1 MNTIKSWGLA
11 LLLAAAVL
19 APAPARAAA
28 LECDQQTTGLRLCL
42 PRYGTDFDQWA
53 TAAVNAF
60 SVVNSSSML
69 SSTSAVN
76 TSAWLQTARL
86 GGISTGPVGIWISSA
101 TTHTSSGT
109 YRNVPLLVEGDSVTA
124 NAFFGDGSHLTG
136 IASGAEANTFTS
148 SKTIHGPFASTG
160 TIAADADKVYRSTLG
175 AGGLYVPYGVEAGTV
190 QTRGQVAVS
199 TTIGGN
205 GNHRVRAGT
214 GDGGGTTPIVLY
226 SPTGSSTTGNT
237 SATSW
242 ITADQFT
249 VRPNSPVND
258 GATLE
263 VFCVAKATSTNLTKG
278 VETTINGTQTANGAT
293 TDTGARWS
301 GLTTIRRTSATT
313 ADAYSERHRT
323 TGFVS
328 DAIYALSVTFANAFD
343 VTCDIRASATAYPS
357 AAGDENMDLKYM
369 RVLLYPAP

>member
-1 MNTIKSWGLA
+1 MRIA
-11 LLLAAAVL
+11 LMLVALMAGS
-19 APAPARAAA
+19 ARAACTDGGGPLNLLVPNFGDA
-28 LECDQQTTGLRLCL
+28 GNVWSACL
-42 PRYGTDFDQWA
+42 KYDIA
-53 TAAVNAF
+53 KISTAAV
-60 SVVNSSSML
+60 VNS
-69 SSTSAVN
+69 TTAVQ
-76 TSAWLQTARL
+76 TSAWLQTARI

-101 TTHTSSGT
+101 VTVTSSMT
-109 YRNVPLLVEGDSVTA
+109 VKDS
-124 NAFFGDGSHLTG
+124 FG
-136 IASGAEANTFTS
+136 
-148 SKTIHGPFASTG
+148 STG
-160 TIAADADKVYRSTLG
+160 TITAGMGTVFQSTLG

-226 SPTGSSTTGNT
+226 SHAGSSTTGNT

-249 VRPNSPVND
+249 VRPNSLVND
-258 GATLE
+258 GDTLE

-293 TDTGARWS
+293 GDTGTRWT

-313 ADAYSERHRT
+313 ADFYSERHRA
-323 TGFVS
+323 TGFAS
-328 DAIYALSVTFANAFD
+328 DALYAMSVTFGNAFN

-369 RVLLYPAP
+369 RVILYPAP